1 MHPQRDARE
10 RKPRVGYLRKDG
22 EERATSELRPANRRR
37 HAQRRLGYNAP
48 MLKSV
53 TLKNFK
59 LHTSTK
65 IDAAPLTVLIGPNNS
80 GKTSIFQAL
89 LLLRQSA
96 MRGSVG
102 VLVNP
107 VPRQAT
113 HEDQP
118 FLYDASQQIDPGAFD
133 DIVHSGAREIGFE
146 IAGRLDDPEPRYGG
160 RRDVHIVLGFRDNQP
175 SYHKGTLLFDV
186 AADGAERTLTWAW
199 ARGPIARPPQQ
210 SSVDLLGKNFLFS
223 AFDFPQMLQSQGF
236 SYTGGSQPDPL
247 QIAELS
253 SLQNRIAD
261 VPISLLRS
269 VHPVYPLR
277 GLEESGYPVTRGPED
292 SIDRTMLSD
301 RTLALLSVLAYR
313 NDVLDQVSSWL
324 ENLVQVRVRTK
335 LVPPRRITIICEPV
349 GGKAK
354 RSGLFSNEGTGASQ
368 LPFILLP
375 IALCRSGE
383 TMMISEPEA
392 HLHPRAQS
400 ELASLFIRIL
410 SSEKKQLLIET
421 HSEHILNA
429 LLHAV
434 AKGDLRKQDLAMYYF
449 EPREGTVEVR
459 RLDVDEYG
467 RVEGGLPGFF
477 DHSLTELSDYLEA
490 LQKKN

>member
-1 MHPQRDARE
+1 
-10 RKPRVGYLRKDG
+10 
-22 EERATSELRPANRRR
+22 
-37 HAQRRLGYNAP
+37 

-65 IDAAPLTVLIGPNNS
+65 IEAAPLTVLIGPNNS

-89 LLLRQSA
+89 LLLRQGVL
-96 MRGSVG
+96 RNVG
-102 VLVNP
+102 VLLNP
-107 VPRQAT
+107 VPRQPT
-113 HEDQP
+113 NQDQP
-118 FLYDASQQIDPGAFD
+118 FLYDSSQQVDPGAFE
-133 DIVHSGAREIGFE
+133 DIVHSGEREIGFE
-146 IAGRLDDPEPRYGG
+146 VVGSLDDPDPQYGG
-160 RRDVHIVLGFRDNQP
+160 GREAHIALGFRDNQA
-175 SYHKGTLLFDV
+175 SYHKGTVSFDV
-186 AADGAERTLTWAW
+186 KLEPGERKLSWSW
-199 ARGPIARPPQQ
+199 ARGPVTGTPQ
-210 SSVDLLGKNFLFS
+210 SSLGLLGKNFVFT
-223 AFDFPQMLQSQGF
+223 AADYPQILQSQGF
-236 SYTGGSQPDPL
+236 TFIGGPSNDPGQL
-247 QIAELS
+247 AELS
-253 SLQNRIAD
+253 SLQNRIAQT
-261 VPISLLRS
+261 PNSLLRS

-277 GLEESGYPVTRGPED
+277 GLEESGYPVTTGSED

-313 NDVLDQVSSWL
+313 NDVLDQVSDWL

-335 LVPPRRITIICEPV
+335 LVPPRRVTIICEPV
-349 GGKAK
+349 DGKTR

-375 IALCRSGE
+375 IALCPSGE

-400 ELASLFIRIL
+400 ELASLFIRIS
-410 SSEKKQLLIET
+410 SSERKQLLIET

-434 AKGDLRKQDLAMYYF
+434 AKGDVKRKDLSMYYF
-449 EPREGTVEVR
+449 EPKEGTVDVR
-459 RLDVDEYG
+459 RLEVDKYG

-477 DHSLTELSDYLEA
+477 DHSLHELSEYLEA
-490 LQKKN
+490 LKRS

>member
-1 MHPQRDARE
+1 
-10 RKPRVGYLRKDG
+10 
-22 EERATSELRPANRRR
+22 
-37 HAQRRLGYNAP
+37 
-48 MLKSV
+48 MLTSV

-65 IDAAPLTVLIGPNNS
+65 LEAAPLTVLIGPNNS

-96 MRGSVG
+96 MRGNVG

-113 HEDQP
+113 DENQP
-118 FLYDASQQIDPGAFD
+118 FLYDPSQQIDPGTFD

-146 IAGRLDDPEPRYGG
+146 IAGRLEDPDPRYGG
-160 RRDVHIVLGFRDNQP
+160 RRDAHIVLGFRDNQP
-175 SYHKGTLLFDV
+175 SYHKGTLLFEV
-186 AADGAERTLTWAW
+186 AAEGGERTLTWTW
-199 ARGPIARPPQQ
+199 ARGPIARAPQQ
-210 SSVDLLGKNFLFS
+210 SSVGLLGKNFLFS
-223 AFDFPQMLQSQGF
+223 GFDFPQMLQSQGF
-236 SYTGGSQPDPL
+236 SSVGGPSDDPV
-247 QIAELS
+247 QISELS
-253 SLQNRIAD
+253 FLQNRIAET
-261 VPISLLRS
+261 PISLLRS

-277 GLEESGYPVTRGPED
+277 GLEESGYPVTMGPET

-313 NDVLDQVSSWL
+313 NDVLDQVSNWL

-335 LVPPRRITIICEPV
+335 LVPPRRVTIICEPV
-349 GGKAK
+349 GGKTR

-375 IALCRSGE
+375 IALCPSGE
-383 TMMISEPEA
+383 TMMVSEPEA

-400 ELASLFIRIL
+400 ELASLFIRI
-410 SSEKKQLLIET
+410 SSTERKQLLIET

-449 EPREGTVEVR
+449 EPREGTVDVR
-459 RLDVDEYG
+459 RLEIDEYG

-477 DHSLTELSDYLEA
+477 DHSLHELSEYLEA
-490 LQKKN
+490 LKRS

>member
-1 MHPQRDARE
+1 
-10 RKPRVGYLRKDG
+10 
-22 EERATSELRPANRRR
+22 
-37 HAQRRLGYNAP
+37 

-53 TLKNFK
+53 TLKNYK

-65 IDAAPLTVLIGPNNS
+65 IDASPLTILIGPNNS

-96 MRGSVG
+96 MRGNVG

-113 HEDQP
+113 DENQP
-118 FLYDASQQIDPGAFD
+118 FLYDSSQQIDPGTFD

-146 IAGRLDDPEPRYGG
+146 IAGQLDDPDPLYGG
-160 RRDVHIVLGFRDNQP
+160 RRDAQIVLGFRDNQP
-175 SYHKGTLLFDV
+175 SYHKGTLLLDV
-186 AADGAERTLTWAW
+186 TAGGGEQTLTWAW
-199 ARGPIARPPQQ
+199 TRGLASGGPQQ
-210 SSVDLLGKNFLFS
+210 SSVGLLGRNFLFS
-223 AFDFPQMLQSQGF
+223 AFDFPQMLQPQGF
-236 SYTGGSQPDPL
+236 TYPGGTPNDPA
-247 QIAELS
+247 QTAELS
-253 SLQNRIAD
+253 MLQTRIAQT
-261 VPISLLRS
+261 PISLLKS

-277 GLEESGYPVTRGPED
+277 GLEESGYPVTMGPEVN
-292 SIDRTMLSD
+292 IDRMMLSD

-313 NDVLDQVSSWL
+313 NDVLDKVSDWL
-324 ENLVQVRVRTK
+324 ENLVRVRVRTK
-335 LVPPRRITIICEPV
+335 LVPPRRVTVICEPV
-349 GGKAK
+349 DGKT
-354 RSGLFSNEGTGASQ
+354 RRTGLFSNEGTGASQ

-375 IALCRSGE
+375 IALCPAGE

-400 ELASLFIRIL
+400 ELANLFIRIS
-410 SSEKKQLLIET
+410 SSERKQLLIET

-434 AKGDLRKQDLAMYYF
+434 AKGDVKREDLTMYYF
-449 EPREGTVEVR
+449 EPKEGTVSVR
-459 RLDVDEYG
+459 RLEIDEYG

-477 DHSLTELSDYLEA
+477 DHSLHELSEYLEA
-490 LQKKN
+490 LKRS

>member
-1 MHPQRDARE
+1 
-10 RKPRVGYLRKDG
+10 
-22 EERATSELRPANRRR
+22 
-37 HAQRRLGYNAP
+37 

-80 GKTSIFQAL
+80 GKSSVFQAL

-96 MRGSVG
+96 MTGNVG
-102 VLVNP
+102 VLLNP

-113 HEDQP
+113 DEDQP
-118 FLYDASQQIDPGAFD
+118 FLHDPRQQIDPGTFD

-146 IAGRLDDPEPRYGG
+146 IAGTLDDPDPRYGG
-160 RRDVHIVLGFRDNQP
+160 RRDAHIVLAFRDNQP
-175 SYHKGTLLFDV
+175 SYHKGTLQFDI
-186 AADGAERTLTWAW
+186 AAEGGERTLTWAW
-199 ARGPIARPPQQ
+199 ARGPVAGAPQQ
-210 SSVDLLGKNFLFS
+210 SSLGFLGKNFLFS
-223 AFDFPQMLQSQGF
+223 AFDYPQMLQAQGF
-236 SYTGGSQPDPL
+236 TFTGASPNDPA
-247 QIAELS
+247 QTAELS
-253 SLQNRIAD
+253 SLQNRIAQT
-261 VPISLLRS
+261 PISLLRS

-277 GLEESGYPVTRGPED
+277 GLEESGYPVTKGPED

-313 NDVLDQVSSWL
+313 NDVLDQVSNWL

-335 LVPPRRITIICEPV
+335 LVPPRRVTIICEPV
-349 GGKAK
+349 GGKTR

-375 IALCRSGE
+375 IALCPSGE
-383 TMMISEPEA
+383 TIMISEPEA

-400 ELASLFIRIL
+400 ELASLFIRIS
-410 SSEKKQLLIET
+410 SSERKQLLIET

-434 AKGDLRKQDLAMYYF
+434 AKGDLRKEDLAMYYF
-449 EPREGTVEVR
+449 EPREGTVDVR
-459 RLDVDEYG
+459 RLEVDKYG

-477 DHSLTELSDYLEA
+477 DHSLSELSEYLET